1 MPFNKKKN
9 TGTPKRDYKKMKTP
23 HTYAIILAAIFLC
36 WLLTL
41 LVPAGKFS
49 TPKV

>member
-9 TGTPKRDYKKMKTP
+9 TGTPKRDYTKMKTP
-23 HTYAIILAAIFLC
+23 HTYAIIFAAIFLC
-36 WLLTL
+36 WLLTF

-49 TPKV
+49 THKV